1 MKLSR
6 WFVSII
12 LVFCICVSNVF
23 AQMTPEEEDELL
35 TRVNSVQ
42 NPEEMCAIIESGR
55 LDTLGEELLK
65 YTGGCSDKSRTAEFI
80 MNRNFHNVYEL
91 AENYVFS
98 CIVNRSN
105 WEFVKEYCDNGL
117 LLNICGLDEG
127 LYQKLN
133 SDSQTMVVQEV
144 IGRWYKSIED
154 FRNAFYNAV
163 EKFQV
168 GGGGG
173 GSPGGS
179 GSSARS
185 EAILLDKDGLPAET
199 AAEVSKLRYL
209 GWSFSGALITVV
221 YDSLGGMKSL
231 NVTDYDCENT
241 YADIPIKTAD
251 GDIVKA
257 MLWDSL
263 DEMSPRTDVIT
274 INPAENKNRIEY
286 TECSVVSAGNTHI
299 DVMTD
304 DGNTNHFLALSGGMY
319 RYLGHRVG
327 ITSVGAY
334 ILDIKDVQSYDMVTL
349 KCNDIESASASS
361 ILAGETDYPLSAM
374 AKFFY
379 NGYETLF
386 DVSLFSDESFEIILS
401 KTTDSNTWDTINI
414 LSYNS
419 GVVAYIGDGSYI
431 ENGGIYTEDGA
442 KFELRKH
449 LEIVGDDEIK
459 VGSVISYSEFKV
471 YISNETVY
479 GKAEFTDDEVKIGEK
494 TFRMYHTVDVD
505 TNYDMYTAYL
515 DAFGNVVKLVPD
527 KSVYD
532 TCIITK
538 VYYDGEKTYADI
550 VGGERI
556 LIDGEV
562 IYCGLRIIPEQLL
575 YVATSTPLY
584 AKILNNGDKK
594 IIITEGEIIE
604 MKYSDGMLLSSKAIA
619 EPGTPMCIFDG
630 EEYTPCILEKG
641 ILNNYTYQCTVFF
654 DEDNKINPAYVCVNY
669 GSVDKIIIITDA
681 DPDNGIISGYCEG
694 KYVTFKCNFA
704 NNDVIFACIRAE
716 CIGDK
721 IMSYTSYGFIDSG
734 YVGRVIKKGSGYIVC
749 GNPEEYEIIKMS
761 DDVSIYLYDG
771 NSLIPADFSDIIA
784 DSNGSGYGSYVRYMY
799 KSGND
804 AKIIVLD
811 N

>member
-12 LVFCICVSNVF
+12 LIFFICVSNVF
-23 AQMTPEEEDELL
+23 AQMTPEEEVELL
-35 TRVNSVQ
+35 TEVNSVQ
-42 NPEEMCAIIESGR
+42 NSEEMCAIIESGK
-55 LDTLGEELLK
+55 LDTLGKELLK
-65 YTGGCSDKSRTAEFI
+65 YTGGCSDTSRTAYFI
-80 MNRNFHNVYEL
+80 MNRNFQNVYEL

-98 CIVNRSN
+98 CIVNRSH
-105 WEFVKEYCDNGL
+105 WGFVKEYCDNGL
-117 LLNICGLDEG
+117 LLNMCALDEG

-133 SDSQTMVVQEV
+133 SDSQTMVVKEALNR
-144 IGRWYKSIED
+144 GYNSIED

-163 EKFQV
+163 KMLQV
-168 GGGGG
+168 SGGG
-173 GSPGGS
+173 GGS
-179 GSSARS
+179 GSSAPRS

-241 YADIPIKTAD
+241 YADIPIKTTD
-251 GDIVKA
+251 GDYVKA

-263 DEMSPRTDVIT
+263 DEMSPRTEFIT
-274 INPAENKNRIEY
+274 INPAENKNRVEY

-327 ITSVGAY
+327 ITSVGSY
-334 ILDIKDVQSYDMVTL
+334 ILDIKDVQSYDTVTL
-349 KCNDIESASASS
+349 RCNDIDTASLSS
-361 ILAGETDYPLSAM
+361 ISTGKVNYPISSA
-374 AKFFY
+374 AKFFDC
-379 NGYETLF
+379 GRETQF
-386 DVSLFSDESFEIILS
+386 YIPDEPFEIILS
-401 KTTDSNTWDTINI
+401 KPADSDTWDTINI
-414 LSYNS
+414 LDYKS
-419 GVVAYIGDGSYI
+419 GVVEYIGDGSYI

-442 KFELRKH
+442 KLELRKY
-449 LEIVGDDEIK
+449 LEVASDCEIK
-459 VGSVISYSEFKV
+459 IGSVVSYCDFKV

-479 GKAEFTDDEVKIGEK
+479 GKAEFTDDKVKIGEK
-494 TFRMYHTVDVD
+494 TFHMYNTVDVD
-505 TNYDMYTAYL
+505 TDYDMYTAYL

-538 VYYDGEKTYADI
+538 VYNDGEKTYADI

-562 IYCGLRIIPEQLL
+562 IYCGLRIMPEILPSAAASGL
-575 YVATSTPLY
+575 LY
-584 AKILNNGDKK
+584 AKILDSDEKK
-594 IIITEGEIIE
+594 VIITEGEIMQME
-604 MKYSDGMLLSSKAIA
+604 YSDGTLSSKQAIA
-619 EPGTPMCIFDG
+619 ERGTPMCLFS
-630 EEYTPCILEKG
+630 EEKYMPCVLEKG
-641 ILNNYTYQCTVFF
+641 ILNNHSKYQCTVFF
-654 DEDNKINPAYVCVNY
+654 DEDNRINPVYVCVNTT
-669 GSVDKIIIITDA
+669 SEKIIIITDV
-681 DPDNGIISGYCEG
+681 DTENGIISGYCDG
-694 KYVTFKCNFA
+694 KYVTYKCSYA
-704 NNDVIFACIRAE
+704 NSDDIFNCVRAK
-716 CIGDK
+716 CIGDE
-721 IMSYTSYGFIDSG
+721 IISYISCGLIGSG
-734 YVGRVIKKGSGYIVC
+734 AVGRVIQKGSGYIVC
-749 GNPEEYEIIKMS
+749 GNPEEYEIIRMS

-771 NSLIPADFSDIIA
+771 NSLIPSDFSDIIA
-784 DSNGSGYGSYVRYMY
+784 DSNDFGYGSYVRYMY
-799 KSGND
+799 RSGND